1 MQALAL
7 IGRET
12 GALSLEYLV
21 IWDMPNP
28 VEPGR
33 EGIVTVGIGCFL
45 ITDCEEFSEVCAI
58 ITDGKTAGMTRI
70 ESFFMDFQG

>member
-12 GALSLEYLV
+12 GALSLVGLV
-21 IWDMPNP
+21 IWDIPNP
-28 VEPGR
+28 VEPSW

-45 ITDCEEFSEVCAI
+45 ITDCEVFSEVCAI

-70 ESFFMDFQG
+70 TSFFMDFKG